1 MPRNYHLRESAGAV
15 AKQTPDYED
24 KYGQPDL
31 IQAHL
36 PEIKVFQRALH
47 ENVVLPLLRLFAIIL
62 QLPDDEYLAKQHAFA
77 EKSED
82 HFRYMLYHPRT
93 EDEYK
98 AVNYGKD
105 GGHTD
110 LG

>member
-1 MPRNYHLRESAGAV
+1 MSLV
-15 AKQTPDYED
+15 AKQTPDFVD
-24 KYGQPDL
+24 KYDQPDL
-31 IQAHL
+31 IKAHYD
-36 PEIKVFQRALH
+36 EIKYFQRALH

-62 QLPDDEYLAKQHAFA
+62 QLPDEDYLVKQHTFE

-82 HFRYMLYHPRT
+82 HFRYMIYHPRT
-93 EDEYK
+93 EEEYK
-98 AVNYGKD
+98 AANYGRE

>member
-1 MPRNYHLRESAGAV
+1 M
-15 AKQTPDYED
+15 D
-24 KYGQPDL
+24 KYEQPDL
-31 IQAHL
+31 IKAHY
-36 PEIKVFQRALH
+36 PEIKHFQRTLH

-62 QLPDDEYLAKQHAFA
+62 QLPDEEYLVKQHTFA

-82 HFRYMLYHPRT
+82 HYRYMIYHPRT
-93 EDEYK
+93 EEEYK
-98 AVNYGKD
+98 AANYGRE